1 MPSIVLFCI
10 AGNASPSGNDT
21 GMTPTFFSGSTWIG
35 APPWVR
41 IFCPWKS
48 ATVRIALWLKIISGL

>member
-1 MPSIVLFCI
+1 MPSMVLFCI
-10 AGNASPSGNDT
+10 AGSASPSGSDT

-41 IFCPWKS
+41 IFWPWKS